1 LVNVGTIGS
10 ALRGTAK
17 AVVFAALG
25 NGPMLRRR
33 LDRVRESGV
42 TTILNLHRVG
52 PDDGS
57 SYRPLAASLFYELL
71 RFVTREFAV
80 VTFAELGEPT
90 RKPKLILSFDDGYR
104 DFVTHAAPILKKHDV
119 CANQN
124 LIPKS
129 VEIGLP
135 PLNILAQDFVGKAP
149 AELRAG
155 LTIDGY
161 SGPRDGSFGQ
171 RLSYFIKMRS
181 QAEQDRLA
189 DALLPQFCAW
199 HEFKPTPMMNAEEV
213 RSIAEHELG
222 AHSWAHASMEFESDD
237 YLDEDVRRCADW
249 FEATLG
255 TPMTIYAFPNGSC
268 REGQAK
274 QVLSQG
280 VEHVLLVGDGFDRGG
295 PVHQRFTFD
304 ARSPSEARF
313 KALGGLTT
321 L

>member
-1 LVNVGTIGS
+1 MSVGTIKS
-10 ALRGTAK
+10 TLRGTAK
-17 AVVFAALG
+17 TAVFSALG
-25 NGPMLRRR
+25 NGPFLRRR

-57 SYRPLAASLFYELL
+57 SYRPLAPSLFDELL

-80 VTFAELGEPT
+80 VTFADLGEPA

-104 DFVTHAAPILKKHDV
+104 DFLTDAAPILEKHGV
-119 CANQN
+119 RANQN
-124 LIPKS
+124 LIPKC
-129 VEIGLP
+129 VETGLP
-135 PLNILAQDFVGKAP
+135 PLNVLAQDFVGKAP
-149 AELRAG
+149 AELRTR

-161 SGPRDGSFGQ
+161 SGPRNGSFGQ

-189 DALLPQFCAW
+189 GELLPQFYAW
-199 HEFKPTPMMNAEEV
+199 CDFGPTPMMNAEEV
-213 RSIAEHELG
+213 RSIAGHELG

-237 YLDEDVRRCADW
+237 YLDDDVRRCADW
-249 FEATLG
+249 FKTTLG

-268 REGQAK
+268 REGQAE

-280 VEHVLLVGDGFDRGG
+280 VEHVLLVGDGFDRRG
-295 PVHQRFTFD
+295 PVHRRFTFD

-313 KALGGLTT
+313 KALGGLTA